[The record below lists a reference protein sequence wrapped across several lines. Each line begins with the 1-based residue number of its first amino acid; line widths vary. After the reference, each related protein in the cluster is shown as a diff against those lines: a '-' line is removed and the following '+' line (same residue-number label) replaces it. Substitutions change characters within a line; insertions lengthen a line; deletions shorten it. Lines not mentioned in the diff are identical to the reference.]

1 MIRHRLGGSQVSN
14 PHLTVLE
21 TVVLPLNYTSKIS
34 FYSADTITQQA
45 YDLLHLFLVVNAKKR
60 FWLTADSPV
69 VGCMGIEPIS

>member
-1 MIRHRLGGSQVSN
+1 MLSSYTTNAKQTQQDSN

-45 YDLLHLFLVVNAKKR
+45 YDLLHLFLVVNAKNV
-60 FWLTADSPV
+60 S
-69 VGCMGIEPIS
+69 G